1 MNNSNN
7 CMFLCGRFPS
17 NNNKARD
24 QFIPSIPKSNIIITE
39 AEAQKIRANDLLQLT
54 DIERERIY
62 HDIQGITTTT
72 SSSMFTLIGGDGD
85 SGCSNSHSET
95 SPGFVQKCMKVLEY
109 ELMQL
114 SKNTAY
120 EQALLQQMAD
130 DSESSSEESLLE
142 ESSNSTSNNDNNS
155 GDNNNNNNTT
165 SYVKSYKFRLMFLRA
180 ELFEPK
186 KAARRIIS
194 FLEEKLSLFGP
205 ER

>member
-1 MNNSNN
+1 
-7 CMFLCGRFPS
+7 MFLCGRFPS
-17 NNNKARD
+17 NNNKVRD

-54 DIERERIY
+54 DIERESIY
-62 HDIQGITTTT
+62 HDIQGMTSTR

-85 SGCSNSHSET
+85 SGCSNSHNET
-95 SPGFVQKCMKVLEY
+95 SPSFVQECMKVLEY
-109 ELMQL
+109 VLIQL

-142 ESSNSTSNNDNNS
+142 ESSNNARNNDNNS
-155 GDNNNNNNTT
+155 GDNNKTT
-165 SYVKSYKFRLMFLRA
+165 SYVTSYKFRLMFLRA

>member
-17 NNNKARD
+17 NNNKVRD

-109 ELMQL
+109 ELIQL

-155 GDNNNNNNTT
+155 GDNNKTT
-165 SYVKSYKFRLMFLRA
+165 SYVTSYKFRLMFLRA
-180 ELFEPK
+180 ELFEAK

-205 ER
+205 AR